1 MFRAKIGRI
10 AASRRLFWFIYS
22 NALPWL
28 ALTSTITTREET
40 HGRIGDSDAFPR
52 PAGWKLPFSM
62 GVLVGS
68 TFYLAGHLGLDLTTR
83 KVPADVE
90 QEARLMMDGF
100 RATLEKA
107 DLTMQD
113 LVYVQIFCSDVSLF
127 DRFNAV
133 YRTYF
138 TEPLP
143 ARAFIGSGPLLFGA
157 HFEIQGIATAP

>member
-1 MFRAKIGRI
+1 MD
-10 AASRRLFWFIYS
+10 ASE
-22 NALPWL
+22 
-28 ALTSTITTREET
+28 TRT
-40 HGRIGDSDAFPR
+40 HFAPPGGYGA
-52 PAGWKLPFSM
+52 WPFST

-68 TFYLAGHLGLDLTTR
+68 TFYLAGHLGID
-83 KVPADVE
+83 PATKKIPSDVE
-90 QEARLMMDGF
+90 REIQLMLDGF

-127 DRFNAV
+127 DRFNTI

-138 TEPLP
+138 KEPFP

-157 HFEIQGIATAP
+157 RFEIQGIATAP

>member
-1 MFRAKIGRI
+1 MD
-10 AASRRLFWFIYS
+10 ASE
-22 NALPWL
+22 
-28 ALTSTITTREET
+28 TRT
-40 HGRIGDSDAFPR
+40 HFPA
-52 PAGWKLPFSM
+52 PGGYGKLPFSM
-62 GVLVGS
+62 GVLVGG

>member
-1 MFRAKIGRI
+1 
-10 AASRRLFWFIYS
+10 
-22 NALPWL
+22 
-28 ALTSTITTREET
+28 
-40 HGRIGDSDAFPR
+40 
-52 PAGWKLPFSM
+52 M
-62 GVLVGS
+62 GVLVGG
-68 TFYLAGHLGLDLTTR
+68 TFYLAGHLGLDLATQ

-90 QEARLMMDGF
+90 QEARLVMDGF

-113 LVYVQIFCSDVSLF
+113 LVYVQIFCSDVSLY

-143 ARAFIGSGPLLFGA
+143 ARAFIGSGPLLLGA

>member
-1 MFRAKIGRI
+1 MD
-10 AASRRLFWFIYS
+10 ASE
-22 NALPWL
+22 
-28 ALTSTITTREET
+28 TRT
-40 HGRIGDSDAFPR
+40 HFP
-52 PAGWKLPFSM
+52 PPGGYGKLPFSM
-62 GVLVGS
+62 GVLVGG
-68 TFYLAGHLGLDLTTR
+68 TFYLSGHLGLDLTTR

-100 RATLEKA
+100 RGTLEKA